1 MGPMVHI
8 LGNDGS
14 ITVQDLERNDAAEL
28 GLYHRDDSLA
38 DSLPMGDFRISS
50 QLSRHVDSFYALR
63 VIMYH
68 LSNRFEKDDVLC
80 PIMNWLASQVPLP
93 LLSALLRLESAT
105 MRESW
110 RSLLDWAFHLQ
121 EEKLFLAVM
130 DAAMNDADWIRF
142 HGPYCLILAAW
153 FNQSRF
159 CEQLMQANVSPN
171 EVSAFPPKPSSELK
185 AQLRL
190 LGKNKPTTARRFQSR
205 AKSLRQQF
213 WYRNRRKSSPLC
225 EAAVQGH
232 VDCVQVLLDGGA
244 LVDLRCFGYTAAGV
258 TMLAV
263 GGNRFNGRNHPD
275 IIRQLLEKGADVH
288 APFWEN
294 PQTESLPM
302 KVVNDQTIFSEE
314 TLSDVVYLIGCPPI
328 VEVTAQY
335 WSPPASVLT
344 IAGIIFNAEQG
355 TDYLRNYMDQTT
367 FPGGLR
373 RRWIEEVALSS
384 SFDRPKAF
392 SSMIHAGIGSAMQI
406 IRSLFYVRPGTL
418 EKRYLGPGNLWEGN
432 IDTTKCP
439 IADLSDDT
447 ISLILNR
454 ERSASLA
461 IIKPCLQGG
470 ELGDVERLINNGL
483 DVSGDDGILMMAD
496 AARRDNFEMVRLL
509 KHHGVDVNGTIYD
522 QGISWSVLLL
532 TVSGYEI
539 KNDLGLIG
547 PTNNS
552 FPSIDMLSVLQS
564 AGADIN
570 TCIPILEDNLNN
582 SSQDCYGRNQS
593 KASVRWQYFE
603 WLIGNGFEIAGASI
617 YYIMT
622 RVLRLELHE
631 YIEALQGLRRS
642 GVHIISPDE
651 LPPSNEPYPDSYHPL
666 SYFIELNPD
675 TGFIGELLDT
685 GICVNG
691 KSSRR
696 STIQTP
702 LRAALLSRNLEI
714 VKELLSRGAVDTDEH
729 GNINH
734 DAALCLAC
742 DQIPLDL
749 TVPIQAYNSRQQTAS
764 PPRFPIEIAQIFLDK
779 GADPNTT
786 MPSEQEPPLV
796 RALFSMDLDF
806 RLIELLLAY
815 GADVNLPTPYARG
828 AGSILHAALMT
839 HHPPETKLRVAKI
852 LLSNGANANCRSPV
866 DEYQIYMSPIEAIS
880 NDSPDLLEL
889 LVEYKGDVHPSAH
902 YKGLCSLESAAER
915 ELVRLT
921 RALLAHNAS
930 PRECGALTIAAE
942 KGNIPI
948 ALLLLEGGAKVCANQ
963 TRRGSAFYRGRCP
976 LSAAAQRGKLDMVM
990 MLLEWGPS
998 EKAMEHAAIIA
1009 RHYGYIEI
1017 AKNIAKHR
1025 QSLGPSRVEEV
1036 G

>member
-1 MGPMVHI
+1 
-8 LGNDGS
+8 
-14 ITVQDLERNDAAEL
+14 
-28 GLYHRDDSLA
+28 
-38 DSLPMGDFRISS
+38 
-50 QLSRHVDSFYALR
+50 
-63 VIMYH
+63 
-68 LSNRFEKDDVLC
+68 
-80 PIMNWLASQVPLP
+80 
-93 LLSALLRLESAT
+93 
-105 MRESW
+105 
-110 RSLLDWAFHLQ
+110 
-121 EEKLFLAVM
+121 
-130 DAAMNDADWIRF
+130 
-142 HGPYCLILAAW
+142 
-153 FNQSRF
+153 
-159 CEQLMQANVSPN
+159 
-171 EVSAFPPKPSSELK
+171 
-185 AQLRL
+185 
-190 LGKNKPTTARRFQSR
+190 
-205 AKSLRQQF
+205 
-213 WYRNRRKSSPLC
+213 
-225 EAAVQGH
+225 
-232 VDCVQVLLDGGA
+232 
-244 LVDLRCFGYTAAGV
+244 
-258 TMLAV
+258 MLAI

-294 PQTESLPM
+294 PQAESLRIE
-302 KVVNDQTIFSEE
+302 VVDNQPIFSEE
-314 TLSDVVYLIGCPPI
+314 ILSDIVYLIGCPPI

-335 WSPPASVLT
+335 WSLPASVLT

-384 SFDRPKAF
+384 SFDKPKAF
-392 SSMIHAGIGSAMQI
+392 SSMIHAGVGSAMQNI
-406 IRSLFYVRPGTL
+406 KSLFYARPGTL
-418 EKRYLGPGNLWEGN
+418 EKRYLGPGNLWKEN
-432 IDTTKCP
+432 INITKCP

-447 ISLILNR
+447 ISLILNM

-470 ELGDVERLINNGL
+470 ELGGVERLINNGL

-522 QGISWSVLLL
+522 RGISWSVLLL
-532 TVSGYEI
+532 AVSGYEI

-547 PTNNS
+547 STNNS

-570 TCIPILEDNLNN
+570 TCIPILEDNL
-582 SSQDCYGRNQS
+582 
-593 KASVRWQYFE
+593 ASVRWHYFE
-603 WLIGNGFEIAGASI
+603 WLIRNGLEIAGASI

-622 RVLRLELHE
+622 CVLKLKSHE

-651 LPPSNEPYPDSYHPL
+651 QPPSNGPYPDSDHPL

-691 KSSRR
+691 ISSWYE
-696 STIQTP
+696 TNQTP

-742 DQIPLDL
+742 GQIPQDL
-749 TVPIQAYNSRQQTAS
+749 TVPVQAHNSRQQIAS
-764 PPRFPIEIAQIFLDK
+764 PLRFPIEIAKIFLDK

-786 MPSEQEPPLV
+786 MPSKREPPLV
-796 RALFSMDLDF
+796 RALLSMDVDF

-815 GADVNLPTPYARG
+815 GADVNLPIPHDGGGR
-828 AGSILHAALMT
+828 SILHYALMM

-852 LLSNGANANCRSPV
+852 LLNNGANANWRSPGDKDQV
-866 DEYQIYMSPIEAIS
+866 RMSPIEAIS
-880 NDSPDLLEL
+880 DDSPDLLEL
-889 LVEYKGDVHPSAH
+889 LIEYKADVHPSARH
-902 YKGLCSLESAAER
+902 QGLCSLESAAER

-921 RALLAHNAS
+921 RALLAHHAS
-930 PRECGALTIAAE
+930 PRECSALTIAAE

-963 TRRGSAFYRGRCP
+963 TSRGSAFYRGRCP
-976 LSAAAQRGKLDMVM
+976 LSAAAQKGKLDMVM

-998 EKAMEHAAIIA
+998 EKAMESAAIIA
-1009 RHYGYIEI
+1009 RNCGYIEI
-1017 AKNIAKHR
+1017 GKNIEKHR

-1036 G
+1036 GEASVT